1 MSEGGVVLADSRW
14 PVTMESRYAI
24 VIRDRGLQT
33 AGRACLSDVR
43 AAAPCLHPTTAATK
57 AEKRRRGR
65 PRMRPGAKRRDQPF
79 GQQYL
84 APDCGLASM
93 RPDANRRDHV
103 RVLPPADHKAT
114 HDGASMRP
122 DANRRD
128 HAFGTV
134 AVPPWLARAS
144 MRPDAK
150 RRDHVAGNWTPRRA
164 QLASMRPGANAGINL
179 WATVPCSRLRT
190 RFNEARREAPGS
202 HAYPGAPWSRGQASM
217 RPGAKRRDHG
227 PYNVHV
233 RYTVAC
239 FNEARREAPGSQG
252 RIAVWHEAD
261 PHASMRPG
269 AKRRDHGPDTGCHTI
284 SSCAALC
291 ERSPNV
297 LAATPEGAAE
307 P

>member
-65 PRMRPGAKRRDQPF
+65 PRMRPGAKRREQPF

-144 MRPDAK
+144 MRPGAN
-150 RRDHVAGNWTPRRA
+150 AGINLWGQYLAPDCG
-164 QLASMRPGANAGINL
+164 LASMRPGANRRDHPGDRAGTYGRR
-179 WATVPCSRLRT
+179 AC
-190 RFNEARREAPGS
+190 FNEAQREAPGS
-202 HAYPGAPWSRGQASM
+202 PRA
-217 RPGAKRRDHG
+217 RPK
-227 PYNVHV
+227 P
-233 RYTVAC
+233 
-239 FNEARREAPGSQG
+239 Q
-252 RIAVWHEAD
+252 
-261 PHASMRPG
+261 
-269 AKRRDHGPDTGCHTI
+269 
-284 SSCAALC
+284 SS
-291 ERSPNV
+291 SPP
-297 LAATPEGAAE
+297 LQ
-307 P
+307 

>member
-144 MRPDAK
+144 MRP
-150 RRDHVAGNWTPRRA
+150 
-164 QLASMRPGANAGINL
+164 GANAGINL

-202 HAYPGAPWSRGQASM
+202 PRRSSGTWLPASLL
-217 RPGAKRRDHG
+217 
-227 PYNVHV
+227 
-233 RYTVAC
+233 
-239 FNEARREAPGSQG
+239 Q
-252 RIAVWHEAD
+252 
-261 PHASMRPG
+261 
-269 AKRRDHGPDTGCHTI
+269 
-284 SSCAALC
+284 
-291 ERSPNV
+291 
-297 LAATPEGAAE
+297 
-307 P
+307 

>member
-33 AGRACLSDVR
+33 AGRACLSDVQ

-65 PRMRPGAKRRDQPF
+65 PRMRPGAKRREQPF

-144 MRPDAK
+144 MRP
-150 RRDHVAGNWTPRRA
+150 
-164 QLASMRPGANAGINL
+164 GANAGINL
-179 WATVPCSRLRT
+179 WASTLDCGL
-190 RFNEARREAPGS
+190 
-202 HAYPGAPWSRGQASM
+202 ASM
-217 RPGAKRRDHG
+217 RPGAKRRDQEIAAPG
-227 PYNVHV
+227 C
-233 RYTVAC
+233 RRAC
-239 FNEARREAPGSQG
+239 FNEAQREAPGSP
-252 RIAVWHEAD
+252 RA
-261 PHASMRPG
+261 RP
-269 AKRRDHGPDTGCHTI
+269 KPQ
-284 SSCAALC
+284 SS
-291 ERSPNV
+291 SPP
-297 LAATPEGAAE
+297 LQ
-307 P
+307 